1 MYARNEVILTTKS
14 NSLQRKKSSK
24 INPKS
29 YSKGEINM
37 EEKKRG
43 RGRPRLDVPDGRC
56 SRRQAVNSMYV
67 NKAAQ
72 LISEAATEI
81 PDGNLLW
88 YSDETTWTIK
98 SKDGILEQI
107 GRMLVQD
114 HHEQSHCVYITNLAI
129 AALKNGCTCRGIEKA
144 IRKIRITLKESNQ
157 IPNNTELINVAG
169 QAVAALRQMG
179 EG

>member
-1 MYARNEVILTTKS
+1 
-14 NSLQRKKSSK
+14 
-24 INPKS
+24 
-29 YSKGEINM
+29 M

-43 RGRPRLDVPDGRC
+43 RGRPRLDVPNGRC

-72 LISEAATEI
+72 LILEAATEI
-81 PDGNLLW
+81 PDKSLLG

-114 HHEQSHCVYITNLAI
+114 QYEQSHCVYITNLAI
-129 AALKNGCTCRGIEKA
+129 SALKNGCTCREIEKA
-144 IRKIRITLKESNQ
+144 IRKIRLTSKESNNR
-157 IPNNTELINVAG
+157 PDSTYLRNVAG
-169 QAVAALRQMG
+169 QAVTALRLMG
-179 EG
+179 E

>member
-1 MYARNEVILTTKS
+1 
-14 NSLQRKKSSK
+14 
-24 INPKS
+24 
-29 YSKGEINM
+29 M

-43 RGRPRLDVPDGRC
+43 RGRPRLDVPNGRC

-67 NKAAQ
+67 DKAAQ
-72 LISEAATEI
+72 LISEAAAEI
-81 PDGNLLW
+81 PDKSLLW

-114 HHEQSHCVYITNLAI
+114 RHEQSHCVYITNLAI
-129 AALKNGCTCRGIEKA
+129 AALKSGCTCREIEKA

-157 IPNNTELINVAG
+157 ILNNTELINILESFKHV
-169 QAVAALRQMG
+169 QPKSEKQVNNFNVISIFNVFLMSLFK
-179 EG
+179 

>member
-1 MYARNEVILTTKS
+1 
-14 NSLQRKKSSK
+14 
-24 INPKS
+24 
-29 YSKGEINM
+29 M

-43 RGRPRLDVPDGRC
+43 RGRPRLDVPNGRC

-72 LISEAATEI
+72 LISKATTEI
-81 PDGNLLW
+81 SNGNLLW

-114 HHEQSHCVYITNLAI
+114 HHEPSHCVYITNLAI
-129 AALKNGCTCRGIEKA
+129 AALKSGCTCREIEKA
-144 IRKIRITLKESNQ
+144 IRKIRMTLKESTQ
-157 IPNNTELINVAG
+157 SPASTDLISVAG
-169 QAVAALRQMG
+169 QAVTALRQMG
-179 EG
+179 ER